1 MIRTFLFGS
10 RPNQWL
16 EAVWNTYA
24 HHTINFH
31 KLFFPRLLNDK
42 SRNCQWF
49 KLRLFY
55 IIYRLVTDIQNAQ
68 TLWQLIFNAI
78 EAQNPSIINDER
90 YAHFQANRKI
100 RGGGPDL
107 IGLFAPTNC
116 TYNRWHFH
124 HHHHWQCPWYDSV
137 ARANRGFW
145 HLSYFLT
152 NEMTMAIRWMR
163 MGGAG
168 SNRWNEHNLGFN

>member
-1 MIRTFLFGS
+1 MIRTFFLGS

-100 RGGGPDL
+100 REGAPIWLDCSRQQIAHIIGGISIITI
-107 IGLFAPTNC
+107 IG
-116 TYNRWHFH
+116 
-124 HHHHWQCPWYDSV
+124 S
-137 ARANRGFW
+137 ARGMIQWRARGFW

>member
-1 MIRTFLFGS
+1 MIRTFLFRS
-10 RPNQWL
+10 RPNHWL

-137 ARANRGFW
+137 ARARI
-145 HLSYFLT
+145 LT
-152 NEMTMAIRWMR
+152 PFILFNK
-163 MGGAG
+163 
-168 SNRWNEHNLGFN
+168 WNDNGDKMNANGWCGIKSLEWTQLGI